1 LEALDMVPSVVEDA
15 LFDVVEPVLLALS
28 ELGRAMAAQP
38 ATPAAIKAADVN
50 FKIAFMDLSC
60 C

>member
-1 LEALDMVPSVVEDA
+1 MLPEVVDDTLVDA
-15 LFDVVEPVLLALS
+15 VEPLLALADVGWA
-28 ELGRAMAAQP
+28 LAAQP
-38 ATPAAIKAADVN
+38 ATPAAIKASDVN